1 MIENISLMN
10 TNSFFISIDINA
22 FLGVSVSRVY
32 GKVIPS
38 VCTKMVLVLSDRE
51 KAHLRIFRRR

>member
-1 MIENISLMN
+1 MIENISLIN

-51 KAHLRIFRRR
+51 KAS